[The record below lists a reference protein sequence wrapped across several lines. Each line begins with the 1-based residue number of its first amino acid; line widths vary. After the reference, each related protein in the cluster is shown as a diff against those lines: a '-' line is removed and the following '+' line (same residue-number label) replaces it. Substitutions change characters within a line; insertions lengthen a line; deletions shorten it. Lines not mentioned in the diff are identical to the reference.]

1 MFMRSRHPITRPV
14 ACLLIFVFC
23 YFNVLWAPAQA
34 ALVST
39 DQVVQEI
46 AEEQTRAR
54 LRALLARADVKT
66 QLEAWGV
73 DPLEAQTRVDTLTA
87 EELETLS
94 ARMDEL
100 PAGGSG
106 LAVVAVVLLIA
117 FLIILL
123 TDIMGYTDIFT
134 FTR

>member
-1 MFMRSRHPITRPV
+1 MTRRHPIMRPV
-14 ACLLIFVFC
+14 AGLLIFVCC

-34 ALVST
+34 ALVNT
-39 DQVVQEI
+39 NQVVQET
-46 AEEQTRAR
+46 ADAQTRTR
-54 LRALLARADVKT
+54 LRTLLARADVT
-66 QLEAWGV
+66 AQLEAWGV
-73 DPLEAQTRVDTLTA
+73 DPHEAQARVDTLTA

-106 LAVVAVVLLIA
+106 LAVVAVVLLVA
-117 FLIILL
+117 FLVILL
-123 TDIMGYTDIFT
+123 TDIMGLTNIFT

>member
-1 MFMRSRHPITRPV
+1 MRSRHAIMKPV
-14 ACLLIFVFC
+14 ACLLALVFC
-23 YFNVLWAPAQA
+23 YFNVLWTPAQA
-34 ALVST
+34 ALVNT
-39 DQVVQEI
+39 AQVVQETTDD
-46 AEEQTRAR
+46 QTRAR
-54 LRALLARADVKT
+54 LRTLLARADVKA
-66 QLEAWGV
+66 QLETWGV
-73 DPLEAQTRVDTLTA
+73 DPQEAQARVDTLTA

-106 LAVVAVVLLIA
+106 LAVVAVVLLVA

-123 TDIMGYTDIFT
+123 TDIMGLTNIFT